1 MEEYCRQFYESKTTV
16 SSCMMAV
23 NQLWVFVATM
33 AMAPDPSAFDG
44 TYRFNEDGVNLT
56 IYIVSWTRLISITV
70 RCDNKDYKSD
80 FTMGE
85 DRWKTQN
92 FFPKRLGVY
101 RGNRLMTEE
110 YIDIRTRAQRE
121 HTSLFWDK
129 WQDLKSF
136 VRENCDVSTG
146 LSDLMAIVKLDS
158 ESSAE
163 DVPGQSQVIAV
174 EWGSKVIFLATRPK
188 ILLKEPPRVDSP

>member
-1 MEEYCRQFYESKTTV
+1 
-16 SSCMMAV
+16 MAV
-23 NQLWVFVATM
+23 NHLWVFIAATV
-33 AMAPDPSAFDG
+33 MAPDPSAFDG
-44 TYRFNEDGVNLT
+44 AYRFSKKGANLT
-56 IYIVSWTRLISITV
+56 IDIVSWMRLIRITLC
-70 RCDNKDYKSD
+70 CDNKKYTSD
-80 FTMGE
+80 FTMSE
-85 DRWKTQN
+85 DRWQTQN
-92 FFPKRLGVY
+92 FFPKRLGAY

-110 YIDIRTRAQRE
+110 YIDIRTCAQRE
-121 HTSLFWDK
+121 RTSLFWEK

-188 ILLKEPPRVDSP
+188 ILLKKPPRADSP